1 MFNSLIPNLV
11 GGAGVVLFVFGAI
24 ALLTARDRFGR
35 TSGGARRLL
44 WAFGLC
50 EVAIVLWIAA
60 LWIDGA
66 AWLPGR
72 IIATVA
78 VLAGLVFVIPRMRRI
93 ARARRDDPAAEVE
106 QVQQ

>member
-11 GGAGVVLFVFGAI
+11 GGAGVVLFVVGAI
-24 ALLTARDRFGR
+24 ALLTARDRFAR
-35 TSGGARRLL
+35 TSDGARRLL
-44 WAFGLC
+44 WALGLC
-50 EVAIVLWIAA
+50 ELGIVLWIAA
-60 LWIDGA
+60 LWVDGT

-72 IIATVA
+72 ILATVV

>member
-1 MFNSLIPNLV
+1 M
-11 GGAGVVLFVFGAI
+11 
-24 ALLTARDRFGR
+24 
-35 TSGGARRLL
+35 
-44 WAFGLC
+44 
-50 EVAIVLWIAA
+50 LWIAA
-60 LWIDGA
+60 LWVDGT

-72 IIATVA
+72 ILATVV